1 MIGLILM
8 KQCAGF
14 LMKKEN
20 LNKAGGYLGIVTA
33 LIAYYCGLSE
43 MLTTDDLFTIPLGK
57 YRTD

>member
-1 MIGLILM
+1 
-8 KQCAGF
+8 
-14 LMKKEN
+14 MKKEN